1 MQKDLL
7 KMPKNKDK
15 KKEKELQD
23 IYNKIFSESVKHMK
37 DYEPQMVAGT
47 LMAIAIRLYRTTL
60 SEDGFHSMLQTI
72 MDSEQDIRPY
82 FDDDEET
89 LH

>member
-1 MQKDLL
+1 MQKELL
-7 KMPKNKDK
+7 KMPKNK

-23 IYNKIFSESVKHMK
+23 IYDKIFAESVRHMK

-72 MDSEQDIRPY
+72 MDSEQDIKPY
-82 FDDDEET
+82 FDDDGET
-89 LH
+89 IH